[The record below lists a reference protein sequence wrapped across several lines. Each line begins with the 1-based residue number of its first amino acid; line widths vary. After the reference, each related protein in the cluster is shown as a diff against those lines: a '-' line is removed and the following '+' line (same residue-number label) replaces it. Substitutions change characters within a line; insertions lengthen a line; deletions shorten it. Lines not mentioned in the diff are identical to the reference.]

1 MEIKD
6 MQAFYAVV
14 QEGNISHAALR
25 LDVAQPALSRQM
37 KRLEEGLGVQLF
49 ERGSRRIRL
58 TEAGSRL
65 YARVEHILSMVDGTV
80 REITEIGSG
89 LAGTIRLGT
98 VTSSG
103 ALLLPELMREFHQ
116 RVPQVTFQIW
126 EAEGTRVLEMLDSRV
141 IEIGLTR
148 TQADANLYESLL
160 LPPEPLMMV
169 MNRHH
174 LCGASPEEVRVEELK
189 EQPIILPLRW
199 KGTFLIHCKRA
210 GFMPYIICESDSIV
224 QNALAVRAGLGIALL
239 PMSARCL
246 LTDDGQLVTKRL
258 VGPEIMAHTVL
269 SWLKNHTL
277 SAAAHHFIDL
287 FREMFLVSSKG
298 EEEQE
303 RSPLIGQ
310 ESQGV

>member
-65 YARVEHILSMVDGTV
+65 YTRVEHILSLVDGTV

-126 EAEGTRVLEMLDSRV
+126 EAEGTRVLEMLDARV

-148 TQADANLYESLL
+148 TQSDENLYESLL
-160 LPPEPLMMV
+160 LPEEPLMMV
-169 MNRHH
+169 MSRRH
-174 LCGASPEEVRVEELK
+174 LSGASPEEVRVEELR

-199 KGTFLIHCKRA
+199 KGTFLAHCKRV
-210 GFMPYIICESDSIV
+210 GFLPHIICESDSIV
-224 QNALAVRAGLGIALL
+224 QNVLAVRAGLGCALL
-239 PMSARCL
+239 PLSARCL
-246 LTDDGQLVTKRL
+246 LTDDGELVMKRL
-258 VGPEIMAHTVL
+258 VEPEIMAYTVL

-277 SAAAHHFIDL
+277 SAAAIHFIDL
-287 FREMFLVSSKG
+287 FREMFLPPETGG
-298 EEEQE
+298 EEMSSFGANEE
-303 RSPLIGQ
+303 T
-310 ESQGV
+310 QGA

>member
-65 YARVEHILSMVDGTV
+65 YARVEHILNMVDGTV

-103 ALLLPELMREFHQ
+103 ALLLPELMREFHR

-148 TQADANLYESLL
+148 TQVDANLYESLL
-160 LPPEPLMMV
+160 LPKEPLMIV
-169 MNRHH
+169 MSRHH
-174 LCGASPEEVRVEELK
+174 LCGASPEMVRVEELK

-199 KGTFLIHCKRA
+199 KGTFLAHCKRA
-210 GFMPYIICESDSIV
+210 GFFPYVICESDSIV
-224 QNALAVRAGLGIALL
+224 QNVLAVRAGLGCALL
-239 PMSARCL
+239 PLSARCL
-246 LTDDGQLVTKRL
+246 LTDDGALIMKRL
-258 VGPEIMAHTVL
+258 VEPEIMAHTVL
-269 SWLKNHTL
+269 SWLRNHTL
-277 SAAAHHFIDL
+277 SAAASHFVDL
-287 FREMFLVSSKG
+287 FREMFLPSDMSG
-298 EEEQE
+298 EAVLSAPRKEET
-303 RSPLIGQ
+303 
-310 ESQGV
+310 QGV